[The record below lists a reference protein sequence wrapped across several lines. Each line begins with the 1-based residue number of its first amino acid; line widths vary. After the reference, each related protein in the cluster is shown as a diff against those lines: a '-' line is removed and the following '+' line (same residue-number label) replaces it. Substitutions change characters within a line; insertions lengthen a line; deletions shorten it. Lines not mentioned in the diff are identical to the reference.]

1 MFNIGAISGVNLY
14 FIIFRRGVYKIN
26 QNCFQ
31 FCSFLCRYILSG
43 AFIGILYQNVERQNV
58 EGQNVEGQNVEET
71 KSRRD
76 KTSKDKMSKA
86 NKNK

>member
-1 MFNIGAISGVNLY
+1 MI
-14 FIIFRRGVYKIN
+14 
-26 QNCFQ
+26 C
-31 FCSFLCRYILSG
+31 CRPAKSHLGCEGEYILVITNINISCQ
-43 AFIGILYQNVERQNV
+43 ILYQNV
-58 EGQNVEGQNVEET
+58 EGQNVEVQNVEVT